1 MSHTSVL
8 HRSTFFLCDEMYGAK
23 KCKRRESFSCKL
35 MHQDALAVHKIQRI
49 AKQVLKYPACGSKGH
64 ILGVHRRSLWSCHQA
79 IGDMH
84 WRCDSRA
91 LASHKVQCHQQS
103 KTVESQNQQLKTA
116 VLQTVCFPQSY
127 HHLSYQSPFA
137 IAKLTCFRAFIAPSR
152 NSSHLASGPA
162 PGTRK

>member
-91 LASHKVQCHQQS
+91 FASHKVQCHQQS
-103 KTVESQNQQLKTA
+103 KTVESQNQQFKKTA
-116 VLQTVCFPQSY
+116 VLQTVCNPTV
-127 HHLSYQSPFA
+127 LSLTP
-137 IAKLTCFRAFIAPSR
+137 ILPITKKTLAKLTCKEPS
-152 NSSHLASGPA
+152 SLP
-162 PGTRK
+162 PGTAAT